1 MKFFYKSL
9 FAAILL
15 SVIFSSCT
23 RQKKDIIILTD
34 QESVASYVELFNSS
48 QNEYRAIIEYQAN
61 PSKAFDNPVENMPD
75 IILGPWLK
83 NEKLR
88 KNFLSL
94 DYLFNDQRLN
104 TKDFYKQLLE
114 LGNIKGHQYLLPVSF
129 NLPLVL
135 FSQKNASLMP
145 DDFMLSIDQIKQLGQ
160 DYNKQNKN
168 GVYTAMGFSP
178 RWDSDFIY
186 TVSKLFNTNYA
197 ENTPLF
203 SYNLAAIDKT
213 IEYIKDWSVS
223 TNSTT
228 EAEDDFKF
236 KYLYNPSYKLI
247 TTGRCLFCYTKS
259 DDLFSL
265 SNDRLQN
272 IDFRWIHYN
281 NQIPVQDKINYIGI
295 YRKSRNQDA
304 AQAFILWLLKDEN
317 QKNIL
322 ERQEKMNLTNKAFG
336 IAGGFSSLKSV
347 NEKYFPL
354 HYPILYGHLPTAEN
368 LLPPNILPS
377 NWEEV
382 KKRAILPY
390 LTEMTSTENTENVV
404 SLETRTKEL
413 LKQIY

>member
-1 MKFFYKSL
+1 MKIVHKNL
-9 FAAILL
+9 IAAVLL
-15 SVIFSSCT
+15 SALLFSCS
-23 RQKKDIIILTD
+23 RQKKDIVILTD
-34 QESVASYVELFNSS
+34 QEAVASYVELFNSS
-48 QNEYRAIIEYQAN
+48 QNEYRAIIEYQSN

-94 DYLFNDQRLN
+94 DYLFNDKRLN
-104 TKDFYKQLLE
+104 TKDFYRQLLE

-135 FSQKNASLMP
+135 FSQKNNSLMP

-160 DYNKQNKN
+160 DYNKQNNK
-168 GVYTAMGFSP
+168 GVFTAMGFSP

-197 ENTPLF
+197 ENPSLF
-203 SYNLAAIDKT
+203 SYNSNAMDQT
-213 IEYIKDWSVS
+213 IEYIKDWSIT
-223 TNSTT
+223 TNTST

-259 DDLFSL
+259 NELFSL

-281 NQIPVQDKINYIGI
+281 NMIAVQDKINYIGI
-295 YRKSRNQDA
+295 YRKSKNRDA
-304 AQAFILWLLKDEN
+304 AQSFILWLLKEEN
-317 QKNIL
+317 QKLMLN
-322 ERQEKMNLTNKAFG
+322 RQEKMNLTNKAFG

-377 NWEEV
+377 NWEEI

-390 LTEMTSTENTENVV
+390 LTEMTSNEDTNNVV
-404 SLETRTKEL
+404 SLEIRTKEL

>member
-9 FAAILL
+9 FAALFL
-15 SVIFSSCT
+15 SVLFFSCT

-61 PSKAFDNPVENMPD
+61 PSKAFDNPVKNMPD

-104 TKDFYKQLLE
+104 TKDFYRQLLE

-203 SYNLAAIDKT
+203 SYNLAAMDKT

-317 QKNIL
+317 QRNIL
-322 ERQEKMNLTNKAFG
+322 NRQEKMNLTNKAFG

-390 LTEMTSTENTENVV
+390 LMEMTSTENTENVV

-413 LKQIY
+413 LKQVY

>member
-1 MKFFYKSL
+1 MKIVHKNL
-9 FAAILL
+9 IAAVLL
-15 SVIFSSCT
+15 SALLFSCS
-23 RQKKDIIILTD
+23 RQKKDIVILTD
-34 QESVASYVELFNSS
+34 QEAVASYVELFNSS
-48 QNEYRAIIEYQAN
+48 QNEYRAIIEYQSN

-94 DYLFNDQRLN
+94 DYLFNDKRLN
-104 TKDFYKQLLE
+104 TKDFYRQLLE

-135 FSQKNASLMP
+135 FSQKNNSLMP

-160 DYNKQNKN
+160 DYNKQNKK
-168 GVYTAMGFSP
+168 GVFTAMGFSP

-197 ENTPLF
+197 ENTSLF
-203 SYNLAAIDKT
+203 SYNSDAMNKT
-213 IEYIKDWSVS
+213 IEYIKDWSIT
-223 TNSTT
+223 TNTST

-259 DDLFSL
+259 NELFSL

-281 NQIPVQDKINYIGI
+281 NMIAVQDKINYIGI
-295 YRKSRNQDA
+295 YRKSKNRDA
-304 AQAFILWLLKDEN
+304 AQSFILWLLKEEN
-317 QKNIL
+317 QKLMLN
-322 ERQEKMNLTNKAFG
+322 RQEKMNLTNKAFG

-377 NWEEV
+377 NWEEI

-390 LTEMTSTENTENVV
+390 LTEMTSNEDTNNVV
-404 SLETRTKEL
+404 SLEIRTKEL